1 MRDDLDMRR
10 EQELIDRGDARDAVA
25 AIDQDAEVA
34 GKRAWIQDTA
44 TTFATSDWTSVPAC
58 AAAPARGGSNTTAS

>member
-34 GKRAWIQDTA
+34 SERARIAGHGD
-44 TTFATSDWTSVPAC
+44 DVRYVRLGEC
-58 AAAPARGGSNTTAS
+58 LGLRRGGSNTTAS